1 MEIESGN
8 GRRIRQKFPKR
19 WKRVRVLE
27 GSEGKGKGKRTND
40 HDRRKGENQTHGEW
54 YQSANGSRDS
64 GGPLQRL
71 ESNGETNQTKPNR
84 GWNQLNRTHRERD
97 REGVG

>member
-54 YQSANGSRDS
+54 YQSANGSREIVE
-64 GGPLQRL
+64 GRFKG
-71 ESNGETNQTKPNR
+71 SNRTARQTK
-84 GWNQLNRTHRERD
+84 QNRTEA
-97 REGVG
+97 GIN